1 MYGLVKSSE
10 EFKGSGVW
18 QFGLNQNVNMVK
30 FEFNPNGGKDGA
42 EANCLDVVFKKG
54 EGETRLRIYEPDV
67 LYKDN
72 VQLDKNSEDY
82 KTELEKQTKIISAV
96 ICDIVLCFVSP
107 EQLEKA
113 LASGVSDFKS
123 FVQKMETGIKKNP
136 DWDKKNLD
144 LFMQYS
150 YNIRQGQNTTF
161 LEVPNYKTS
170 YHGLFIVPTI
180 HTGWKEV
187 KTETSLTYVDD
198 KGEHHPFKRGSW
210 FLGSNFAN
218 RQTLEGGKK
227 ESEVDFGDDSDSTS
241 DDIDSGW

>member
-54 EGETRLRIYEPDV
+54 EGETRFRIYEPDV

-96 ICDIVLCFVSP
+96 LV
-107 EQLEKA
+107 
-113 LASGVSDFKS
+113 SGVSDFKS

-161 LEVPNYKTS
+161 LEVPNYRNA

-187 KTETSLTYVDD
+187 RTETSLTYVDD
-198 KGEHHPFKRGSW
+198 KGEQHPFKRGSW
-210 FLGSNFAN
+210 FLSSNFAN

-241 DDIDSGW
+241 DDTDSGW